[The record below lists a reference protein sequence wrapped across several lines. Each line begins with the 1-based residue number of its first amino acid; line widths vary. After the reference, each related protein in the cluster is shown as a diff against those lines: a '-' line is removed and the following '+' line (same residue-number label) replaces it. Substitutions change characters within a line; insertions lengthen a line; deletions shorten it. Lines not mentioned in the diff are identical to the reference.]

1 MHVGR
6 DDLIHKMFRFY
17 FYITCKKVVVII
29 GLVMYWSVSAVVC
42 LQYLS
47 QANDIEMMLREKN
60 RQVSSDDYGRDE
72 DAADKLLTK
81 HKVSYL
87 YRHPLQTY
95 LLLFPGFSGHIG
107 SQVWLQI
114 FLPHIALSIP

>member
-1 MHVGR
+1 M
-6 DDLIHKMFRFY
+6 
-17 FYITCKKVVVII
+17 
-29 GLVMYWSVSAVVC
+29 SAVVC

-87 YRHPLQTY
+87 YLLPLQTY
-95 LLLFPGFSGHIG
+95 LLLSPGFSHHVG
-107 SQVWLQI
+107 SLYDY
-114 FLPHIALSIP
+114 